1 MPAVKVYK
9 SPSQLKGERY
19 LRDRNLLV
27 HTSVLRNTEI
37 VKYKARTLRLKEEY
51 KHKYLTKRRSVVR
64 QISRHTSA
72 AIIEPEHLST
82 SSGLKRTLTFCIQLL
97 FSLLTAIVICVFL
110 GFLLRY
116 ILAKYKI

>member
-1 MPAVKVYK
+1 MQTVKTHK
-9 SPSQLKGERY
+9 SPSQLRGERY
-19 LRDRNLLV
+19 LRDKNLLV
-27 HTSVLRNTEI
+27 PTSVLRNTER
-37 VKYKARTLRLKEEY
+37 VKYKARALRLKEEY
-51 KHKYLTKRRSVVR
+51 KHKYLTKRKSVAR

-72 AIIEPEHLST
+72 AIIKPEHSST

-97 FSLLTAIVICVFL
+97 FSLLTAIGICIFL